1 MPGDAR
7 FAKGNRA
14 GGVVEQQRRLTFSR
28 EDNAQRIGAKAAVF
42 AAKRGNHRVAYDADE
57 VDRNKTCRRAL
68 LGPVAD
74 ASDMMRVAQGDSRHT
89 VLPGFLNS
97 FLHRFMGNYLTK
109 ACVAVECHYRAGVL
123 HHAGMAVKLQMT
135 LSMGTQ
141 VARDHP
147 HPV

>member
-1 MPGDAR
+1 
-7 FAKGNRA
+7 
-14 GGVVEQQRRLTFSR
+14 
-28 EDNAQRIGAKAAVF
+28 
-42 AAKRGNHRVAYDADE
+42 
-57 VDRNKTCRRAL
+57 
-68 LGPVAD
+68 
-74 ASDMMRVAQGDSRHT
+74 
-89 VLPGFLNS
+89 
-97 FLHRFMGNYLTK
+97 MGNYLTK